1 MNLLCFKIAKTQLT
15 AVVKKMDNVELQSH
29 LSSLRQALSFV
40 RKEVDENGHLPG
52 FGLPKKGINCIV
64 PIFKEGILSGSPDMK
79 EQSAICLQEVIE
91 LTEPSALKPSVIGLA
106 GPLIRVLGDR
116 FGPQV
121 KCPLLSTL
129 ELLLSRAGIALKAFL
144 PQLQTTFLKVRVGRS
159 EIITWMKKTTL
170 KSVQKDKVRF
180 RGPKSL

>member
-1 MNLLCFKIAKTQLT
+1 
-15 AVVKKMDNVELQSH
+15 MDNVELQSH

-91 LTEPSALKPSVIGLA
+91 LTDPAALKPSVIGLA

-144 PQLQTTFLKVRVGRS
+144 PQLQTTFLKVILLFSYLTSHRR
-159 EIITWMKKTTL
+159 
-170 KSVQKDKVRF
+170 
-180 RGPKSL
+180 